1 MRSYDMG
8 LLNKFKKDNERGEWF
23 IDPLKY
29 IMANRKPVWIFTTL
43 LFVNI
48 LFFLLLIISLFL
60 YTNSDLSLFLTAIV
74 LFSSGVISFLCILV
88 SQGYVIK
95 VIRAASSEETELP
108 QFELFSTW
116 ATLISDGF
124 SATLISL
131 IYTIVPLLLAGI
143 LFFSSFPLSKLLSI
157 VSEAEMTGI
166 KETGA
171 SMEFLTH
178 AFLAFFLIS
187 LLLSIFSYYV
197 VPAPILVYANEGQFK
212 LAFSW
217 KKISNLIFNYVYFIR
232 SLQVLAVLILTT
244 VIIAIVVAIPVFG
257 VILSMIIGVIS
268 LLMIWHMWG
277 KIYNSIN

>member
-1 MRSYDMG
+1 MG
-8 LLNKFKKDNERGEWF
+8 LSNKFKKYLNERGTWF
-23 IDPLKY
+23 IDPLNY

-43 LFVNI
+43 LFVSI
-48 LFFLLLIISLFL
+48 LFFLLLISSIFL
-60 YTNSDLSLFLTAIV
+60 YTNSYLSLFLTAIV
-74 LFSSGVISFLCILV
+74 LFSSGVILFLCILV

-143 LFFSSFPLSKLLSI
+143 LFFSSFPLNKLISI
-157 VSEAEMTGI
+157 SAEVEMTGI
-166 KETGA
+166 LKETGA
-171 SMEFLTH
+171 SMEFLTN
-178 AFLAFFLIS
+178 AFLALILIS

-197 VPAPILVYANEGQFK
+197 IPAPILVYANEGQFK

-244 VIIAIVVAIPVFG
+244 VITAIVGAIPFFG
-257 VILSMIIGVIS
+257 AILAMIIGVIS

>member
-1 MRSYDMG
+1 
-8 LLNKFKKDNERGEWF
+8 
-23 IDPLKY
+23 
-29 IMANRKPVWIFTTL
+29 
-43 LFVNI
+43 
-48 LFFLLLIISLFL
+48 
-60 YTNSDLSLFLTAIV
+60 
-74 LFSSGVISFLCILV
+74 
-88 SQGYVIK
+88 
-95 VIRAASSEETELP
+95 
-108 QFELFSTW
+108 
-116 ATLISDGF
+116 
-124 SATLISL
+124 
-131 IYTIVPLLLAGI
+131 
-143 LFFSSFPLSKLLSI
+143 
-157 VSEAEMTGI
+157 MTGI

-244 VIIAIVVAIPVFG
+244 VIIAIVGAIPVFG